1 MEPQFWLERWE
12 KSEIGFHQQEINR
25 ALQSR
30 WPALGLPRGATVF
43 VPLCGKSRDMV
54 WLRDQGHSVL
64 GIEFIRIAVRDF
76 FAENGMTPK
85 ISPPPRFE
93 RWEANGITVLCG
105 DFFDLTAEDLKE
117 VRAIYDRASLIAL
130 PPVMRPR
137 YVAKLDEIA
146 PSGVPCLLI
155 TVSYPQEQMPGP
167 PFAVTEQEVRT
178 LYAGKF
184 EVELLTT
191 QDILSR
197 DSGFRRR
204 GLTQMVGQVYRLRKL
219 ER

>member
-25 ALQSR
+25 ALMSR

-85 ISPPPRFE
+85 ISPPPH
-93 RWEANGITVLCG
+93 NTV
-105 DFFDLTAEDLKE
+105 
-117 VRAIYDRASLIAL
+117 
-130 PPVMRPR
+130 M
-137 YVAKLDEIA
+137 
-146 PSGVPCLLI
+146 
-155 TVSYPQEQMPGP
+155 
-167 PFAVTEQEVRT
+167 PFALCRET
-178 LYAGKF
+178 G
-184 EVELLTT
+184 
-191 QDILSR
+191 
-197 DSGFRRR
+197 
-204 GLTQMVGQVYRLRKL
+204 
-219 ER
+219 